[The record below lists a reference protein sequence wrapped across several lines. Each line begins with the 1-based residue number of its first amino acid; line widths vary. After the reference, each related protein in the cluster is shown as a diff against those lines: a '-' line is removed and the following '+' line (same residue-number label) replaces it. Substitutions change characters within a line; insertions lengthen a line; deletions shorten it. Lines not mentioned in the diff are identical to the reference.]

1 MLRSAVDR
9 IVAILA
15 GSQGTGVMLTPR
27 LVLTSAH
34 VLWGQEWIRAVHP
47 QSEQPLPART
57 VWRDDDSD
65 VALLLTGEELVD
77 PERWELP
84 RLRWGALGAPDPLP
98 GCQVVGFPA
107 VQRFGPTG
115 HLEYDQLTGTVLPM
129 AGRIR
134 STLVV
139 EFDRAPVA
147 DPAPGE
153 SPLAGLSGAPV
164 FAGAVLIGVV
174 TQIPRGRGHRRVE
187 AVPVEQVLRAAGF
200 PHHVAGA
207 EPGHI
212 PPVVESVTPG
222 DHSRDEQF
230 ERHYAHAL
238 RARYRKIEIFGID
251 ELGTTET
258 NWDLDTAYLSLE
270 AISAPG
276 ARENAAVNRSVAAP
290 RRINELLADRPRTV
304 LRGEAGAG
312 KTTLV
317 WWLASHAACGA
328 LGHELA
334 ELNHLVPFVV
344 PMRSL
349 PARGMAFPKPHELA
363 TVAELQI
370 DGVPEGW
377 ARRVLEAGRALL
389 LVDGMDEV
397 PPADREEARRRLT
410 DLLVMYPHNRCLVTV
425 RPLAVA
431 ADWLSAEN
439 FEELRLLPM
448 RDEDVLAFS
457 RAWHAAAR
465 LECAGFRDTHRAATE
480 DQNLRDLERGLEQ
493 ELAQNP
499 TLLHLSRSPLL
510 AAVVC
515 ALHRRRRG
523 FLPETRWSLY
533 NASLT
538 MLLGS
543 RDTLRRVGAPEG
555 IVLGVEEHQQ
565 LLQRIAAWLAR
576 GGYAEF
582 SPAQALHQIELA
594 MRGMPRVRKQG
605 SPEAVLTH
613 LLNRSGL
620 LQERSESAVQFIHR
634 TFQDYLAAKEIQESD
649 GLGELLRNADK
660 EEWQDITLLAVGHCN
675 RGEIRRLIEGLIDR
689 GDTAVD
695 PRTRGDI
702 HVLAA
707 RCALSAVVLEEE
719 VRERI
724 AHRIRSLLPPSD
736 ATAAAKLAS
745 LGSYVLDLAPGPEE
759 LDDTEAMAVVQLA
772 RDIGGAASLP
782 LLRRFARHPSPA
794 VRRLLI
800 NAWPRYPEEDYAREV
815 LAHMSLENE
824 MVTVVTTAMAT
835 ALRHCGPTG
844 LVALDLHAGSAELA
858 RILPHSGIRQLKV
871 LGNSLLHDLSFV
883 RKLSGLSSLSL
894 SGCPRVRKLSALE
907 GLPLDSLDLELFE
920 IEKSELAH
928 LRRLDQLTSLSVTGP
943 LLDSNIPLPSGHPT
957 VERLTVAS
965 QKTTVIND
973 LSEWPA
979 LRELVVQDDCDAL
992 SVLLAASR
1000 APALNSLDL
1009 AIDSLRLPVPFG
1021 LPEFDEPLLVTDKPV
1036 ERKTL
1041 RGIRHLTLRRVRRCG
1056 STEDLAR
1063 VFPSLTELTIEH
1075 LDGTAPDLSA
1085 LRRIA
1090 GLTIRVVSSGKRP

>member
-349 PARGMAFPKPHELA
+349 PARGMAFPNPMNSPRSRSCRSTGSPKGGP
-363 TVAELQI
+363 VAS
-370 DGVPEGW
+370 W
-377 ARRVLEAGRALL
+377 RRAGPFSSSTAWTRFRR
-389 LVDGMDEV
+389 
-397 PPADREEARRRLT
+397 PTDREARRRLT

-928 LRRLDQLTSLSVTGP
+928 LRRLDRLTSLSVTGP

-1041 RGIRHLTLRRVRRCG
+1041 RGYAI
-1056 STEDLAR
+1056 
-1063 VFPSLTELTIEH
+1063 
-1075 LDGTAPDLSA
+1075 
-1085 LRRIA
+1085 
-1090 GLTIRVVSSGKRP
+1090 

>member
-84 RLRWGALGAPDPLP
+84 RLRWGALRAPDPLP

-212 PPVVESVTPG
+212 PPVV
-222 DHSRDEQF
+222 
-230 ERHYAHAL
+230 
-238 RARYRKIEIFGID
+238 
-251 ELGTTET
+251 
-258 NWDLDTAYLSLE
+258 
-270 AISAPG
+270 
-276 ARENAAVNRSVAAP
+276 
-290 RRINELLADRPRTV
+290 
-304 LRGEAGAG
+304 
-312 KTTLV
+312 
-317 WWLASHAACGA
+317 
-328 LGHELA
+328 
-334 ELNHLVPFVV
+334 
-344 PMRSL
+344 
-349 PARGMAFPKPHELA
+349 
-363 TVAELQI
+363 
-370 DGVPEGW
+370 
-377 ARRVLEAGRALL
+377 
-389 LVDGMDEV
+389 
-397 PPADREEARRRLT
+397 
-410 DLLVMYPHNRCLVTV
+410 
-425 RPLAVA
+425 
-431 ADWLSAEN
+431 AEN

-928 LRRLDQLTSLSVTGP
+928 LRRLDRLTSLSLTGP

-1063 VFPSLTELTIEH
+1063 AFPSLTELTIEH